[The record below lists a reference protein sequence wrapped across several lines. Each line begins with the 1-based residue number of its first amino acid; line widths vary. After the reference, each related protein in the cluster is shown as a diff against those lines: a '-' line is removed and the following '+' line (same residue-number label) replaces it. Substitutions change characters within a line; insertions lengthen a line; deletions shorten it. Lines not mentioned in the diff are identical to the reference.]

1 MATFTV
7 TAKDYIKPYSTN
19 LNRTGASAP
28 EAASQTFGLG
38 APLIFDTAS
47 GTENRVK
54 VTGADA
60 TSGILGV
67 ASTAASGTAGTD
79 ITYWIADNGNQFV
92 GRVQNAATL
101 DYTQVGLQCG
111 LVVDTSV
118 SPSIYRVDTS
128 DTTNKS
134 VEITKLIDADGDVN
148 GRVAFQFIS
157 AARIP
162 FQG

>member
-19 LNRTGASAP
+19 LNRTGSAGP

-38 APLIFDTAS
+38 APLIFDTTA
-47 GTENRVK
+47 GHENRLK

-60 TSGILGV
+60 TSGIVGV
-67 ASTAASGTAGTD
+67 ASTAATGTTD
-79 ITYWIADNGNQFV
+79 SQITYWIADNGNQFV
-92 GRVQNAATL
+92 GRIQGSAAL

-111 LVVDTSV
+111 LVIDTTV

-134 VEITKLIDADGDVN
+134 VEITGLVDEDGDVN
-148 GRVAFQFIS
+148 GLLTFQFIS

>member
-7 TAKDYIKPYSTN
+7 TANDYFKPYDTN

-28 EAASQTFGLG
+28 EGASQSFGLG
-38 APLIFDTAS
+38 TPLIFDTTS
-47 GTENRVK
+47 GHENRV
-54 VTGADA
+54 VVAGSDP

-67 ASTAASGTAGTD
+67 ASIAATGTTD
-79 ITYWIADNGNQFV
+79 SEVTYWIADNGNQFV
-92 GRVQNAATL
+92 GRVQSSGTL

-111 LVVDTSV
+111 IVIDTTV
-118 SPSIYRVDTS
+118 SPSIWRVDYS
-128 DTTNKS
+128 DTTNKN